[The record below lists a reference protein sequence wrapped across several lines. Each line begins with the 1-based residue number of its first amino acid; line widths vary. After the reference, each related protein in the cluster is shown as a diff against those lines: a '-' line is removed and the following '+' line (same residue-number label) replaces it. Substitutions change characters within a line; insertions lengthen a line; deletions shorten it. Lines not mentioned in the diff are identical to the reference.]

1 MEQFRKYLSDGAII
15 YPGGDR
21 FLILTK
27 PERFNDLLAR
37 FEEMKDEQ
45 ARTILTR
52 FANYSY
58 YVEVEEGDPFC
69 LPVGVLGH
77 IWGERL
83 VSRVEILGVLDKQEH
98 PEEVNYDT
106 EENSSKPCDFY
117 LIRMEKKDQGEKIPE
132 RIQGK
137 KTEIVWRRR
146 IPIGY
151 GLEECLLKLEQAEE

>member
-27 PERFNDLLAR
+27 PDRFNDLLAR
-37 FEEMKDEQ
+37 FEEMKDDQ
-45 ARTILTR
+45 ARKILAR

-58 YVEVEEGDPFC
+58 YVEVEEGEPFC
-69 LPVGVLGH
+69 LPVGVIGH
-77 IWGERL
+77 IWGENL

-98 PEEVNYDT
+98 PEGVNLDT

-117 LIRMEKKDQGEKIPE
+117 LIRGEKKEEGESVPD

-137 KTEIVWRRR
+137 ETEIVWKRRV
-146 IPIGY
+146 PIGY
-151 GLEECLLKLEQAEE
+151 GLEECLLKLDQAEE

>member
-45 ARTILTR
+45 ARKIFAR
-52 FANYSY
+52 FVNYSY

-69 LPVGVLGH
+69 LPVGVIGH
-77 IWGERL
+77 IWDETL
-83 VSRVEILGVLDKQEH
+83 ASRVEILGMIDKQEH

-106 EENSSKPCDFY
+106 EKNSSKPCDFY

-137 KTEIVWRRR
+137 ETEIVWKRRV
-146 IPIGY
+146 PIGY